1 MKNKKFLILS
11 NHSYMLWQFR
21 RELIEGLLKVGEVV
35 IGVPFGDHVE
45 DFKNLGCRMIDIE
58 LERRGINPLKD
69 FKLYKTYKK
78 LLKEENPDTVITYS
92 IKPNVYGGYACR
104 RLGIP
109 YCVNVQG
116 LGTAFQKNGLAQIV
130 TLMYKTALKKSKV
143 TFFENRGN
151 ADEFIKRNI
160 IPESNICLLN
170 GAGVNLDRYEALDY
184 PENDKIHFL
193 YLGRIMKEKGMDEL
207 FEAVRSL
214 KNAGVDFVLDLVGFF
229 EDEYKEVV
237 EKLVADGIAVF
248 HGFQQDP
255 RPFYANADCVVL
267 PSYHEGMS
275 NVLLE
280 AASTERPVICSDIYG
295 CREAVVPEQSGYLCK
310 VKDSD
315 SLADAMRRFCALS
328 HEQRKNMGKNG
339 RLHMEQN
346 FEKSKVV
353 NKTLNEILK

>member
-1 MKNKKFLILS
+1 
-11 NHSYMLWQFR
+11 
-21 RELIEGLLKVGEVV
+21 
-35 IGVPFGDHVE
+35 
-45 DFKNLGCRMIDIE
+45 MIRFISVHK
-58 LERRGINPLKD
+58 RV
-69 FKLYKTYKK
+69 KT
-78 LLKEENPDTVITYS
+78 NS
-92 IKPNVYGGYACR
+92 
-104 RLGIP
+104 
-109 YCVNVQG
+109 
-116 LGTAFQKNGLAQIV
+116 
-130 TLMYKTALKKSKV
+130 
-143 TFFENRGN
+143 
-151 ADEFIKRNI
+151 
-160 IPESNICLLN
+160 
-170 GAGVNLDRYEALDY
+170 
-184 PENDKIHFL
+184 
-193 YLGRIMKEKGMDEL
+193 
-207 FEAVRSL
+207 
-214 KNAGVDFVLDLVGFF
+214 VDFVLDLVGFF

>member
-104 RLGIP
+104 RLDIP

-184 PENDKIHFL
+184 PENDKVHFL

-315 SLADAMRRFCALS
+315 SLAAAMRRFCALS

>member
-184 PENDKIHFL
+184 PENDKIHF
-193 YLGRIMKEKGMDEL
+193 R
-207 FEAVRSL
+207 
-214 KNAGVDFVLDLVGFF
+214 
-229 EDEYKEVV
+229 
-237 EKLVADGIAVF
+237 
-248 HGFQQDP
+248 
-255 RPFYANADCVVL
+255 
-267 PSYHEGMS
+267 
-275 NVLLE
+275 
-280 AASTERPVICSDIYG
+280 T
-295 CREAVVPEQSGYLCK
+295 
-310 VKDSD
+310 
-315 SLADAMRRFCALS
+315 
-328 HEQRKNMGKNG
+328 
-339 RLHMEQN
+339 
-346 FEKSKVV
+346 
-353 NKTLNEILK
+353 

>member
-69 FKLYKTYKK
+69 FKLYKTYKR

-104 RLGIP
+104 RLGVP

-214 KNAGVDFVLDLVGFF
+214 KNAGVDFILDLVGFF